1 MTAIPD
7 ELIEQVRDTADLVN
21 VLGEHI
27 DLRRTGTDYRGPCP
41 FHGGTKRN
49 LAVIPKKQMYYCFVC
64 HEGGDVFTF
73 FMKHF
78 GMDYPTA
85 VREVAAKVGVVIP
98 DRPTG
103 GPDPREPLFSAAA
116 VAAEWY
122 ARRLREAPDGEMARK
137 YLKQRGLS
145 GEALHPLGLGFAPKG
160 KAFLEAM
167 EKLGIS
173 EDVLLEAGLAVRRD
187 EDAVRPRFWGRLL
200 FPIHDLRGRVVG
212 FGGRVLG
219 DGEPKYL
226 NSPDSRIFH
235 KGQLLYNL
243 HHARPA
249 IRRAEKAIVV
259 EGYFDVLRTVEAGME
274 NVVAPLGTSLTSD
287 QAALLKR
294 YAAEVILLYD
304 NDPAGLR
311 ASFRA
316 GDELLRAGARVNIA
330 TLPQGEDPD
339 TVVVRGGAKAL
350 NDIVDD
356 ALDVFE
362 RKLQLLDRKG
372 WLGSLA
378 GRRRALDRL
387 LPTLRAARDAVT
399 RDLYITRAA
408 EALGITAESIRPEVG
423 SREGRRRY
431 TQPVEEGKIPQRGR
445 AGSMSAER
453 NLTRVMVHEPGWRSR
468 IAEQVPDP
476 SVLGDPDRVLFE
488 YLAMQPDD
496 VTGSEMLSHVEGEA
510 RTVLAGV
517 LEEALGEIDVDALV
531 AGSLN
536 HLRGRGIESELET
549 LRRHMAVAPEEDKPG
564 IVQQINSLSRQ
575 LAVLKPGRWN
585 VIRTGRSSAL

>member
-7 ELIEQVRDTADLVN
+7 ELIEQVRDAADLIHL
-21 VLGEHI
+21 LGEHI
-27 DLRRTGTDYRGPCP
+27 DLKRMGADYRGPCP

-78 GMDYPTA
+78 GMDYPAA

-98 DRPTG
+98 ERPTG
-103 GPDPREPLFSAAA
+103 GPDPREPLFSAAS

-122 ARRLREAPDGEMARK
+122 ARRLREAPDGEIARK
-137 YLKQRGLS
+137 YLEKRGLS

-160 KAFLEAM
+160 KAFLDAM

-173 EDVLLEAGLAVRRD
+173 PDVLLEAGLAVRRED
-187 EDAVRPRFWGRLL
+187 ESVRPRFWGRLL

-212 FGGRVLG
+212 FGGRILG

-243 HHARPA
+243 HYARPA

-259 EGYFDVLRTVEAGME
+259 EGYFDVLRTVEAGID
-274 NVVAPLGTSLTSD
+274 NVVAPLGTALTSD

-294 YAAEVILLYD
+294 YTTEVVLLYD

-311 ASFRA
+311 ASFPA
-316 GDELLRAGARVNIA
+316 GDELLRAAVRVSIA

-339 TVVVRGGAKAL
+339 TVVVKGGAKAL
-350 NDIVDD
+350 NEIVDD

-372 WLGSLA
+372 WLGSLR
-378 GRRRALDRL
+378 GRRRALDKL
-387 LPTLRAARDAVT
+387 LPTLHAVRDSVT
-399 RDLYITRAA
+399 RDLYVTRAA
-408 EALGITAESIRPEVG
+408 EMLGITAASVRAEIG
-423 SREGRRRY
+423 SPPAHR
-431 TQPVEEGKIPQRGR
+431 TQGEPRQRGGVPRRGR
-445 AGSMSAER
+445 AGGMSAER

-476 SVLGDPDRVLFE
+476 SVLGDPDRAIFE
-488 YLAMQPDD
+488 YLSIQPDD
-496 VTGSEMLSHVEGEA
+496 VTGSEMLSHVDGEA

-517 LEEALGEIDVDALV
+517 LEEDLGGINVDALV

-549 LRRHMAVAPEEDKPG
+549 LRRHMAVAPEEEKPK
-564 IVQQINSLSRQ
+564 IVRQIDLLSRQ
-575 LAVLKPGRWN
+575 LAALKPGRWN

>member
-7 ELIEQVRDTADLVN
+7 ELIEQVRDTADLVHL
-21 VLGEHI
+21 LGEHI
-27 DLRRTGTDYRGPCP
+27 DLKRTGADYRGPCP
-41 FHGGTKRN
+41 FHGGTGPN

-98 DRPTG
+98 ERPTG
-103 GPDPREPLFSAAA
+103 GPDPREPLFSAASI
-116 VAAEWY
+116 AAEWY

-137 YLKQRGLS
+137 YLEQRGLS

-167 EKLGIS
+167 AKLGIS
-173 EDVLLEAGLAVRRD
+173 EDVLFEAGLAVRR
-187 EDAVRPRFWGRLL
+187 EDGSVRPRFWGRLL

-212 FGGRVLG
+212 FGGRILG

-249 IRRAEKAIVV
+249 IRRAEKAIIV
-259 EGYFDVLRTVEAGME
+259 EGYFDVLRAVEAGVE
-274 NVVAPLGTSLTSD
+274 NVVAPLGTALTSD

-294 YAAEVILLYD
+294 YTAEVVLLFD

-316 GDELLRAGARVNIA
+316 GDELLRAAARVNIA

-339 TVVVRGGAKAL
+339 TVVVKGGAEAL
-350 NDIVDD
+350 REVVDD
-356 ALDVFE
+356 ALDIFE
-362 RKLQLLDRKG
+362 REVQLLDRKG

-387 LPTLRAARDAVT
+387 LPTLRAARDPVT
-399 RDLYITRAA
+399 RDLYVTHAA
-408 EALGITAESIRPEVG
+408 EMLGITAESVRAEIGSPPGHRPQGGAGQGGEVG
-423 SREGRRRY
+423 RR
-431 TQPVEEGKIPQRGR
+431 VR

-476 SVLGDPDRVLFE
+476 SVLGDPDRALFA
-488 YLAMQPDD
+488 YLAIQPDD
-496 VTGSEMLSHVEGEA
+496 VTGSEMLSHVDGEA
-510 RTVLAGV
+510 RAVLAGV
-517 LEEALGEIDVDALV
+517 LEEELGEIDVDALV

-536 HLRGRGIESELET
+536 HLRGRGIEAELET
-549 LRRHMAVAPEEDKPG
+549 LRRHMTVASEEKKPG
-564 IVQQINSLSRQ
+564 IMQQIDKLSRQ
-575 LAVLKPGRWN
+575 LAALKPGRWN
-585 VIRTGRSSAL
+585 VIRTGRSSAS